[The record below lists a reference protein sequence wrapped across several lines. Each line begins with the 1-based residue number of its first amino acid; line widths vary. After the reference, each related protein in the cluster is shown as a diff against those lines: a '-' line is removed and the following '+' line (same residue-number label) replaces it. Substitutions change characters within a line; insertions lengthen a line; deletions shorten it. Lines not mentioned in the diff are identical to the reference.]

1 MGNTPF
7 YNLGYIEPSQDLSKN
22 LDLDELRFRAIDTQL
37 YSLYQTFKNGII
49 EDSNNN
55 ISWQI
60 ETYSDENKFLK
71 VSVTSGKG
79 HVSYKAA
86 ETTASRDIPLPIIPT
101 DVTEVKIWFYAIE
114 NSDTPVTKDVDFIAS
129 LIKIDDTDNYIN
141 VGGVTVNVN
150 NNTITVF
157 ENDRQIINLF
167 SSISDIIKRHK
178 HIGGSVNPAP
188 IDLQS
193 HVRNSLSGENI
204 ENLNLDSVT
213 QGKLDASRLPT
224 ISHNSLSDKGTL
236 SHSQIDSLLNQY
248 LQNDSTYRLSDLAI
262 ANRLQTLIALK
273 KQSGFDYIDSTQLN
287 TIVYVPGVWPNSL
300 SNVSTGNTSNFSDRS
315 IPSSL
320 IGATILDSA
329 PWTSGSGISGS
340 TTDSVFTDT
349 RTYTTKR
356 DFNTAKTYNQ
366 NQGLG
371 NFENIKILGTSD
383 DSSDGRF
390 SISTPL
396 SFKVVEQP
404 VANIFDTASG
414 WYRAVNTT
422 SNYSSGSV
430 SVDTRLYS
438 YKMFDQSIAMNEV
451 SNIGIGFSVG
461 LGTTLSKIGQ
471 IYMYLVL
478 GSGTDDPQFANDIKV
493 TFDSG
498 QYFPTTSSD
507 TLYLS
512 SADGTEIGYKIFDD
526 ITDSSSIGS
535 SVYKIVDL
543 NELWPSQF
551 RTSVK
556 GIGFYFSSLKG
567 WNPEKSI
574 NFYLN
579 TPSDD
584 VVNPS
589 PYNYDD
595 LQTARKS
602 SALNST
608 ASMFLWNESLYT
620 SSGKFLFRF
629 DSGLNNTTFNL
640 VQWEV
645 DQPTDTQYSITTRS
659 DTTNTLFYDLVNV
672 DTVSSLASGN
682 LNTNSSTGR
691 YLDILVSLNSDTSRV
706 YSPIINSLKIN
717 YSTVGTGNTKV
728 YNTQFSDFTNK
739 QTGWETEAYY
749 SKNIGFGSTYSEDGK
764 IKNKLKI
771 ASTSSIGNW
780 IYLRGNTAVQTDIEN
795 NDTTYEDGV
804 DTINMSTYLSPVQI
818 FNKSNTAGFY
828 SPKDYQT
835 LSDGSS
841 IYCDTLNDRVVK
853 FDIDGKITKLI
864 QGNIRLKQ
872 IERDFVAL
880 GGYFNP
886 TIRKIWV
893 AFSQNISTETPFDN
907 TKIYIVYDNNT
918 IRLDD
923 TRIDQNNTGL
933 FDLVGGASATLE
945 ITFVD
950 SSLGTA
956 LATSISSA
964 RSKKIR
970 IDKGAVT
977 NGGYLVNSVGIGTES
992 PSTFSLKTYNSVS
1005 YLNQINTTTYAGSI
1019 TTSFGLPVTS
1029 SIASTSYDFNA
1040 DNVVPTT
1047 NLLGPDNQIDD
1058 VTVDIY
1064 EGPIHFEN
1072 IYNPISVHYSDSRII
1087 IAQPFENSIVS
1098 FNDNTNLTADFTV
1111 SNVVAEFLDTK
1122 LGSVYE
1128 ISSGLLLIGC
1138 PGTPNT
1144 NFDGKL
1150 LKYRVTGG
1158 LVETKLTFANLDVIK
1173 ALPGPNQ
1180 DQFYVL
1186 LDDYINSGT
1195 DTRLKLVDTTG
1206 NTISTWGDN
1215 YELIHPKG
1223 MRILSNN
1230 DILVSE

>member
-37 YSLYQTFKNGII
+37 YSLYQTFRNGII

-60 ETYSDENKFLK
+60 ETYADDNKFLK
-71 VSVTSGKG
+71 VSVTAGKG
-79 HVSYKAA
+79 HVSFKAA
-86 ETTASRDIPLPIIPT
+86 EITESRDIPLPVIPT
-101 DVTEVKIWFYAIE
+101 DATEVKIWFYAVE
-114 NSDTPVTKDVDFIAS
+114 NANTPVTKDVDFIAS

-141 VGGVTVNVN
+141 VGGVTINVN
-150 NNTITVF
+150 NNTIIVF
-157 ENDRQIINLF
+157 EDDRQIINLF
-167 SSISDIIKRHK
+167 SSISDLIKRHK

-224 ISHNSLSDKGTL
+224 ISHNTLSDKGNL
-236 SHSQIDSLLNQY
+236 SHSQLDSLLNQY
-248 LQNDSTYRLSDLAI
+248 LEVDSTYRLSDLAI
-262 ANRLQTLIALK
+262 TNRLQTLVALK
-273 KQSGFDYIDSTQLN
+273 KQSGFEYIDSTQLN

-300 SNVSTGNTSNFSDRS
+300 SNTSIGTTSNFSDRS
-315 IPSSL
+315 LPTSL

-329 PWTSGSGISGS
+329 PWSSGLGISGS
-340 TTDSVFTDT
+340 TSDSVFTDN

-366 NQGLG
+366 NQSLG
-371 NFENIKILGTSD
+371 NFENIKILGTTD
-383 DSSDGRF
+383 DSTDGSF

-396 SFKVVEQP
+396 NFKIVEQP
-404 VANIFDTASG
+404 VTNIFNTASG
-414 WYRAVNTT
+414 WNRAVNTT
-422 SNYSSGSV
+422 SNYSSGTV

-478 GSGTDDPQFANDIKV
+478 GSGIDDPQFANDIKV

-507 TLYLS
+507 TLFLS
-512 SADGTEIGYKIFDD
+512 SADGSEIGYKIFDD
-526 ITDSSSIGS
+526 ATDSASIGS
-535 SVYKIVDL
+535 SIYKIVDL
-543 NELWPSQF
+543 ENLWPSQF

-584 VVNPS
+584 SVNPS

-602 SALNST
+602 SATNST
-608 ASMFLWNESLYT
+608 ASMFLWNESLYS

-640 VQWEV
+640 IQWEV
-645 DQPTDTQYSITTRS
+645 DQPTDTQYTITTRS
-659 DTTNTLFYDLVNV
+659 DITNTLFYDLTNI
-672 DTVSSLASGN
+672 DTVSSIASGN
-682 LNTNSSTGR
+682 FNSNSSTGR
-691 YLDILVSLNSDTSRV
+691 YLDILVNLNSDTSRV

-717 YSTVGTGNTKV
+717 YSTVGTGNTKT
-728 YNTQFSDFTNK
+728 YNTKFSDFANK

-764 IKNKLKI
+764 NKNRIKI
-771 ASTSSIGNW
+771 ESTSSVGNW
-780 IYLRGNTAVQTDIEN
+780 IYLRGNSAVQTDIDN

-804 DTINMSTYLSPVQI
+804 DTVNMSTYLSPVQI
-818 FNKSNTAGFY
+818 FNKSNTSGFY
-828 SPKDYQT
+828 MPQDYQS
-835 LSDGSS
+835 LPDGSA

-853 FDIDGKITKLI
+853 FDLDGEITKLI

-872 IERDFVAL
+872 VERDFVAL
-880 GGYFNP
+880 AGYFNP

-893 AFSQNISTETPFDN
+893 AFSQNISTDIPFDN
-907 TKIYIVYDNNT
+907 TKIYIVYDNNS

-933 FDLVGGASATLE
+933 FNLVAGASATLE

-956 LATSISSA
+956 LASSISSA

-977 NGGYLVNSVGIGTES
+977 NGGFLVNSVGIGTES
-992 PSTFSLKTYNSVS
+992 PAVTSLKTSNSVT
-1005 YLNQINTTTYAGSI
+1005 YFNQINSGSFAGSI

-1029 SIASTSYDFNA
+1029 AVAVTSYDFNS
-1040 DNVVPTT
+1040 DSVVPTA
-1047 NLLGPDNQIDD
+1047 NLLGPNNQIDD
-1058 VTVDIY
+1058 VAVDIY
-1064 EGPIHFEN
+1064 EGPIYFAN
-1072 IYNPISVHYSDSRII
+1072 IYNPISVHYSNSKII
-1087 IAQPFENSIVS
+1087 IAQPFEDSIIG
-1098 FNDNTNLTADFTV
+1098 FNDNANLTTEFII
-1111 SNVVAEFLDTK
+1111 SSVVAEFLDTK

-1128 ISSGLLLIGC
+1128 ISNGLLLIGC
-1138 PGTPNT
+1138 PGTPST

-1158 LVETKLTFANLDVIK
+1158 LIETKLTFSNLDVIK

-1180 DQFYVL
+1180 DEFYVL

-1206 NTISTWGDN
+1206 NTIATWGEN
-1215 YELIHPKG
+1215 FELIHPKG
-1223 MRILSNN
+1223 MRVLSNN

>member
-37 YSLYQTFKNGII
+37 YSLYQTFRNGII

-60 ETYSDENKFLK
+60 ETYADDNKFLK
-71 VSVTSGKG
+71 VSVTAGKG
-79 HVSYKAA
+79 HVSFKAA
-86 ETTASRDIPLPIIPT
+86 EITESRDIPLPVIPT
-101 DVTEVKIWFYAIE
+101 DATEVKIWFYAVE
-114 NSDTPVTKDVDFIAS
+114 NANTPVTKDVDFIAS

-150 NNTITVF
+150 NNTIIVF
-157 ENDRQIINLF
+157 EDDRQIINLF
-167 SSISDIIKRHK
+167 SSISDLIKRHK

-188 IDLQS
+188 INLQS

-224 ISHNSLSDKGTL
+224 ISHNTLSDKGNL
-236 SHSQIDSLLNQY
+236 SHSQLDSLLNQY
-248 LQNDSTYRLSDLAI
+248 LEVDSTYRLSDLAI
-262 ANRLQTLIALK
+262 TNRLQTLVALK
-273 KQSGFDYIDSTQLN
+273 KQSGFEYIDSTQLN

-300 SNVSTGNTSNFSDRS
+300 SNTSIGTTSNFSDRS
-315 IPSSL
+315 LPTSL

-329 PWTSGSGISGS
+329 PWSSGLGISGS
-340 TTDSVFTDT
+340 TTDSVFTDN

-366 NQGLG
+366 NQSLG
-371 NFENIKILGTSD
+371 NFENIKILGTTD
-383 DSSDGRF
+383 DSTDGRF

-396 SFKVVEQP
+396 NFKIVEQP
-404 VANIFDTASG
+404 VTNIFNTASG
-414 WYRAVNTT
+414 WNRAVNTT
-422 SNYSSGSV
+422 SNYSSGTV

-478 GSGTDDPQFANDIKV
+478 GSGIDDPQFANDIKV

-507 TLYLS
+507 TLFLS
-512 SADGTEIGYKIFDD
+512 SADGSEIGYKIFDD
-526 ITDSSSIGS
+526 ATDSASIGS
-535 SVYKIVDL
+535 SIYKIVDL
-543 NELWPSQF
+543 ENLWPSQF

-584 VVNPS
+584 SVNPS

-602 SALNST
+602 SATNST
-608 ASMFLWNESLYT
+608 ASMFLWNESLYS

-645 DQPTDTQYSITTRS
+645 DQPTDTQYTITTRS
-659 DTTNTLFYDLVNV
+659 DITNTLFYDLTNI
-672 DTVSSLASGN
+672 DTVSSIASGN
-682 LNTNSSTGR
+682 LNSNSSTGR
-691 YLDILVSLNSDTSRV
+691 YLDILVNLNSDTSRV

-717 YSTVGTGNTKV
+717 YSTVGTGNTKT
-728 YNTQFSDFTNK
+728 YNTKFSDFANK

-764 IKNKLKI
+764 NKNRIKI
-771 ASTSSIGNW
+771 ESTSSVGNW
-780 IYLRGNTAVQTDIEN
+780 IYLRGNSAVQTDIDN

-804 DTINMSTYLSPVQI
+804 DTVNMSTYLSPVQI
-818 FNKSNTAGFY
+818 FNKSNTSGFY
-828 SPKDYQT
+828 MPQDYQS
-835 LSDGSS
+835 LSDGSA

-853 FDIDGKITKLI
+853 FDLDGEITKLI

-872 IERDFVAL
+872 VERDFVAL
-880 GGYFNP
+880 AGYFNP
-886 TIRKIWV
+886 AVRKIWV
-893 AFSQNISTETPFDN
+893 AFSQNISTDTPFDN
-907 TKIYIVYDNNT
+907 TKIYIVYDNNS

-933 FDLVGGASATLE
+933 FSLVAGASATLE

-956 LATSISSA
+956 LASSISSA

-977 NGGYLVNSVGIGTES
+977 NGGFLLNSVGIGTES
-992 PSTFSLKTYNSVS
+992 PAVTSLKTSNSVT
-1005 YLNQINTTTYAGSI
+1005 YFNQINSGSFAGSI
-1019 TTSFGLPVTS
+1019 TTTFGLPVTS
-1029 SIASTSYDFNA
+1029 AIAVTSYDFNA
-1040 DNVVPTT
+1040 DNVVPTA
-1047 NLLGPDNQIDD
+1047 NLLGPNNQIDD
-1058 VTVDIY
+1058 VAVDIY
-1064 EGPIHFEN
+1064 EGPIYFAN
-1072 IYNPISVHYSDSRII
+1072 IYNPISVHYSNSKII
-1087 IAQPFENSIVS
+1087 IAQPFEDSIIG
-1098 FNDNTNLTADFTV
+1098 FNDDANLTTDFII
-1111 SNVVAEFLDTK
+1111 SSVVAEFLDTK

-1158 LVETKLTFANLDVIK
+1158 LIETKLTFSNLDVIK

-1180 DQFYVL
+1180 DEFYVL

-1206 NTISTWGDN
+1206 NTIATWGEN
-1215 YELIHPKG
+1215 FELIHPKG
-1223 MRILSNN
+1223 MRVLSNN

>member
-1 MGNTPF
+1 
-7 YNLGYIEPSQDLSKN
+7 
-22 LDLDELRFRAIDTQL
+22 LRFRAIDTQL
-37 YSLYQTFKNGII
+37 YSLYQTFRNGII

-60 ETYSDENKFLK
+60 ETYADDNKFLK
-71 VSVTSGKG
+71 VSVTAGKG
-79 HVSYKAA
+79 HVSFKAA
-86 ETTASRDIPLPIIPT
+86 EITESRDIPLPVIPT
-101 DVTEVKIWFYAIE
+101 DATEVKIWFYAVE
-114 NSDTPVTKDVDFIAS
+114 NANTPVTKDVDFIAS

-141 VGGVTVNVN
+141 VGGVTINVN
-150 NNTITVF
+150 NNTIIVF
-157 ENDRQIINLF
+157 EDDRQIINLF
-167 SSISDIIKRHK
+167 SSISDLIKRHK

-224 ISHNSLSDKGTL
+224 ISHNTLSDKGNL
-236 SHSQIDSLLNQY
+236 SHSQLDSLLNQY
-248 LQNDSTYRLSDLAI
+248 LEVDSTYRLSDLAI
-262 ANRLQTLIALK
+262 TNRLQTLVALK
-273 KQSGFDYIDSTQLN
+273 KQSGFEYIDSTQLN

-300 SNVSTGNTSNFSDRS
+300 SNTSIGTTSNFSDRS
-315 IPSSL
+315 LPTSL

-329 PWTSGSGISGS
+329 PWSSGLGISGS
-340 TTDSVFTDT
+340 TSDSVFTDN

-366 NQGLG
+366 NQSLG
-371 NFENIKILGTSD
+371 NFENIKILGTTD
-383 DSSDGRF
+383 DSTDGSF

-396 SFKVVEQP
+396 NFKIVEQP
-404 VANIFDTASG
+404 VTNIFNTASG
-414 WYRAVNTT
+414 WNRAVNTT
-422 SNYSSGSV
+422 SNYSSGTV

-478 GSGTDDPQFANDIKV
+478 GSGIDDPQFANDIKV

-507 TLYLS
+507 TLFLS
-512 SADGTEIGYKIFDD
+512 SADGSEIGYKIFDD
-526 ITDSSSIGS
+526 ATDSASIGS
-535 SVYKIVDL
+535 SIYKIVDL
-543 NELWPSQF
+543 ENLWPSQF

-584 VVNPS
+584 SVNPS

-602 SALNST
+602 SATNST
-608 ASMFLWNESLYT
+608 ASMFLWNESLYS

-640 VQWEV
+640 IQWEV
-645 DQPTDTQYSITTRS
+645 DQPTDTQYTITTRS
-659 DTTNTLFYDLVNV
+659 DITNTLFYDLTNI
-672 DTVSSLASGN
+672 DTVSSIASGN
-682 LNTNSSTGR
+682 LNSNSSTGR
-691 YLDILVSLNSDTSRV
+691 YLDILVNLNSDTSRV

-717 YSTVGTGNTKV
+717 YSTVGTGNTKT
-728 YNTQFSDFTNK
+728 YNTKFSDFANK

-764 IKNKLKI
+764 NKNRIKI
-771 ASTSSIGNW
+771 ESTSSVGNW
-780 IYLRGNTAVQTDIEN
+780 IYLRGNSAVQTDIDN

-804 DTINMSTYLSPVQI
+804 DTVNMSTYLSPVQI
-818 FNKSNTAGFY
+818 FNKSNTSGFY
-828 SPKDYQT
+828 MPQDYQS
-835 LSDGSS
+835 LSDGSA

-853 FDIDGKITKLI
+853 FDLDGKITKLI

-872 IERDFVAL
+872 VERDFVAL
-880 GGYFNP
+880 AGYFNP

-893 AFSQNISTETPFDN
+893 AFSQNISTDIPFDN
-907 TKIYIVYDNNT
+907 TKIYIVYDNNS

-933 FDLVGGASATLE
+933 FNLVAGASATLE

-956 LATSISSA
+956 LASSISSA

-977 NGGYLVNSVGIGTES
+977 NGGFLVNSVGIGTES
-992 PSTFSLKTYNSVS
+992 PAVTSLKTSNSVT
-1005 YLNQINTTTYAGSI
+1005 YFNQINSGSFAGSI

-1029 SIASTSYDFNA
+1029 AVAVTSYDFNS
-1040 DNVVPTT
+1040 DSVVPTA
-1047 NLLGPDNQIDD
+1047 NLLGPNNQIDD
-1058 VTVDIY
+1058 VAVDIY
-1064 EGPIHFEN
+1064 EGPIYFAN
-1072 IYNPISVHYSDSRII
+1072 IYNPISVHYSNSKII
-1087 IAQPFENSIVS
+1087 IAQPFEDSIIG
-1098 FNDNTNLTADFTV
+1098 FNDNANLTTEFII
-1111 SNVVAEFLDTK
+1111 SSVVAEFLDTK

-1128 ISSGLLLIGC
+1128 ISNGLLLIGC
-1138 PGTPNT
+1138 PGTPST

-1158 LVETKLTFANLDVIK
+1158 LIETKLTFSNLDVIK

-1180 DQFYVL
+1180 DEFYVL

-1206 NTISTWGDN
+1206 NTIATWGEN
-1215 YELIHPKG
+1215 FELIHPKG
-1223 MRILSNN
+1223 MRVLSNN

>member
-37 YSLYQTFKNGII
+37 YSLYQTFRNGII

-55 ISWQI
+55 VSWQI
-60 ETYSDENKFLK
+60 ETYADDNKFLK
-71 VSVTSGKG
+71 VSVTAGKG
-79 HVSYKAA
+79 HVSFKAA
-86 ETTASRDIPLPIIPT
+86 EITESRDIPLPVIPT
-101 DVTEVKIWFYAIE
+101 DATEVKIWFYAVE
-114 NSDTPVTKDVDFIAS
+114 NANTPVTKDVDFIAS

-150 NNTITVF
+150 NNTIIVF
-157 ENDRQIINLF
+157 EDDRQIINLF
-167 SSISDIIKRHK
+167 SSISDLIKRHK

-224 ISHNSLSDKGTL
+224 ISHNTLSDKGNL
-236 SHSQIDSLLNQY
+236 SHSQLDSLLNQY
-248 LQNDSTYRLSDLAI
+248 LEVDSTYRLSDLAI
-262 ANRLQTLIALK
+262 TNRLQTLVALK
-273 KQSGFDYIDSTQLN
+273 KQSGFEYIDSTQLN

-300 SNVSTGNTSNFSDRS
+300 SNTSIGTTSNFSDRS
-315 IPSSL
+315 LPTSL

-329 PWTSGSGISGS
+329 PWSSGLGISGS
-340 TTDSVFTDT
+340 TTDSVFTDN

-366 NQGLG
+366 NQSLG
-371 NFENIKILGTSD
+371 NFENIKILGTTD
-383 DSSDGRF
+383 DSTDGRF

-396 SFKVVEQP
+396 NFKIVEQP
-404 VANIFDTASG
+404 VTNIFNTASG
-414 WYRAVNTT
+414 WNRAVNTT
-422 SNYSSGSV
+422 SNYSSGTV

-478 GSGTDDPQFANDIKV
+478 GSGIDDPQFANDIKV

-507 TLYLS
+507 TLFLS
-512 SADGTEIGYKIFDD
+512 SADGSEIGYKIFDD
-526 ITDSSSIGS
+526 ATDSASIGS
-535 SVYKIVDL
+535 SIYKIVDL
-543 NELWPSQF
+543 ENLWPSQF

-584 VVNPS
+584 SVNPS

-602 SALNST
+602 SATNST
-608 ASMFLWNESLYT
+608 ASMFLWNESLYS

-640 VQWEV
+640 IQWEV
-645 DQPTDTQYSITTRS
+645 DQPTDTQYTITTRS
-659 DTTNTLFYDLVNV
+659 DITNTLFYDLTNI
-672 DTVSSLASGN
+672 DTVSSIASGN
-682 LNTNSSTGR
+682 LNSNSSTGR
-691 YLDILVSLNSDTSRV
+691 YLDILVNLNSDTSRV

-717 YSTVGTGNTKV
+717 YSTVGTGNTKT
-728 YNTQFSDFTNK
+728 YNTKFSDFANK

-764 IKNKLKI
+764 NKNRIKI
-771 ASTSSIGNW
+771 ESTSSVGNW
-780 IYLRGNTAVQTDIEN
+780 IYLRGNSAVQTDIDN

-804 DTINMSTYLSPVQI
+804 DTVNMSTYLSPVQI
-818 FNKSNTAGFY
+818 FNKSNTSGFY
-828 SPKDYQT
+828 MPQDYQS
-835 LSDGSS
+835 LSDGSA

-853 FDIDGKITKLI
+853 FDLDGKITKLI

-872 IERDFVAL
+872 VERDFVAL
-880 GGYFNP
+880 AGYFNP

-893 AFSQNISTETPFDN
+893 AFSQNISTDIPFDN
-907 TKIYIVYDNNT
+907 TKIYIVYDNNS

-933 FDLVGGASATLE
+933 FSLVAGVSATLE

-956 LATSISSA
+956 LASSISSA

-977 NGGYLVNSVGIGTES
+977 NGGFLVNSVGIGTES
-992 PSTFSLKTYNSVS
+992 PAVTSLKTSNSVT
-1005 YLNQINTTTYAGSI
+1005 YFNQINSGSFAGSI

-1029 SIASTSYDFNA
+1029 AVAVTSYDFNA
-1040 DNVVPTT
+1040 DSVVPTA
-1047 NLLGPDNQIDD
+1047 NLLGPNNQIDD
-1058 VTVDIY
+1058 VAVDIY
-1064 EGPIHFEN
+1064 EGPIYFAN
-1072 IYNPISVHYSDSRII
+1072 IYNPISVHYSNSKII
-1087 IAQPFENSIVS
+1087 IAQPFEDSIIG
-1098 FNDNTNLTADFTV
+1098 FNDNANLTTDFII
-1111 SNVVAEFLDTK
+1111 SSVVAEFLDTK

-1158 LVETKLTFANLDVIK
+1158 LIETKLTFSNLDVIK

-1180 DQFYVL
+1180 DEFYVL

-1206 NTISTWGDN
+1206 NTIATWGEN
-1215 YELIHPKG
+1215 FELIHPKG
-1223 MRILSNN
+1223 MRVLSNN